1 MWDIFIEKDR
11 EGEREEEREKEREGE
26 REEEREKVT
35 KVLFTFDA
43 LFSGASERERERER
57 KRGSSLTEEGSR
69 SIFGAGVGE
78 FSKFGGEGGY
88 TVPCRV
94 FVPTCSRYLHP
105 LGSGELHPSLQIY
118 DLIVICSSICY
129 FSFT

>member
-1 MWDIFIEKDR
+1 M
-11 EGEREEEREKEREGE
+11 REEKREGE

-78 FSKFGGEGGY
+78 FSKFGGGREVTQCLAEYLFQHVVGIY
-88 TVPCRV
+88 TPWGQGSYTHPCK
-94 FVPTCSRYLHP
+94 F
-105 LGSGELHPSLQIY
+105 IK
-118 DLIVICSSICY
+118 
-129 FSFT
+129 